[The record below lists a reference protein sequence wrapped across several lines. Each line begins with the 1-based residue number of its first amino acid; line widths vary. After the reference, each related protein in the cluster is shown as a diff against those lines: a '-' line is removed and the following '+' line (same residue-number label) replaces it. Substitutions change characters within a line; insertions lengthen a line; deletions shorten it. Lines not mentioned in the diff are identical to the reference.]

1 MVSSQKNAHDDEQNV
16 ENEEKFLVDDLEL
29 EGRSGE
35 PKSKKKQKDSDHE
48 ETREFSKT
56 KIDLLRKL
64 LLSQKQS
71 IDKMIDLL
79 SGVMSENEARISI
92 GQMSEKQDDES
103 GDENGQIIEGVF
115 DGESMIGP
123 DGKQYSIPA
132 NYASKS
138 KLVEG
143 DILKL
148 TITANGTFVYKQIG
162 PIERGRVIGI
172 LEQAANGNFTVRSE
186 DKSWRVLTASV
197 TYFKGQNGDEVVILV
212 PKVGESKWAAV
223 ENIVKQ

>member
-1 MVSSQKNAHDDEQNV
+1 MVSNQKNANDDGQNE
-16 ENEEKFLVDDLEL
+16 ENEENFLVDDLEL
-29 EGRSGE
+29 EGHAE
-35 PKSKKKQKDSDHE
+35 EKNKKKPKGDDHE

-64 LLSQKQS
+64 LLSQRQS
-71 IDKMIDLL
+71 IEKMIDLL

-92 GQMSEKQDDES
+92 GQMSEKQEDDS
-103 GDENGQIIEGVF
+103 GDENGQIVEGVF

-148 TITANGTFVYKQIG
+148 TITTNGTFVYKQIG

-172 LEQAANGNFTVRSE
+172 LEQAVNGNFTVRSE

>member
-1 MVSSQKNAHDDEQNV
+1 MVSNQKNAHSDEQN
-16 ENEEKFLVDDLEL
+16 EEKEENFLVDDLDL
-29 EGRSGE
+29 EDRARTKSRLN
-35 PKSKKKQKDSDHE
+35 PKEKNHE
-48 ETREFSKT
+48 ESHEFSKT

-64 LLSQKQS
+64 LLSQKQN

-79 SGVMSENEARISI
+79 SGVMTENEARISI
-92 GQMSEKQDDES
+92 GQMSEKQDDDS

-162 PIERGRVIGI
+162 PIDRGRVIGI